1 MLQEGGEPLLKELV
15 RLIGAPAATATLW
28 VLLYHKFIAPKA
40 NGLSKDLVHRLD
52 STMTQG
58 FDQLRRDLTTT
69 IQKETENAMTKAL
82 FNMWQARGQK

>member
-1 MLQEGGEPLLKELV
+1 MLQEASEPFLKELV
-15 RLIGAPAATATLW
+15 RVIGAPAATATLW

-40 NGLSKDLVHRLD
+40 NGANKELLHKFDMVLTD
-52 STMTQG
+52 G

-82 FNMWQARGQK
+82 FNMWQARDRK